1 MRDRKVY
8 ILGGLRSHIGIRY
21 GIFKSVR
28 PEVLGGRV
36 AAELCRRYSVVPDLC
51 ICGNAVG
58 PGGNIGRL
66 LLLESG
72 FPERVP
78 AFTLDLQC
86 ASGLAAI
93 DMAAGRIAAGQC
105 DVVLAGGAE
114 SASLQPKR
122 IYADH
127 DERAKL
133 RNPEFTAAQFMP
145 GEFGDDAM
153 LLGAERAAKAAGI
166 TREEADEAA
175 LRSQMLAKDASEN
188 GIFRDVIL
196 PLFGSTRDEAIR
208 PRMSR
213 KLLERAPRVTDFQD
227 GAEVILRSFH
237 RRI

>member
-114 SASLQPKR
+114 SASSSQKEYMPIMMKGQSSGIRNSQRRSSCRENSETMPCSLGQNELPKR
-122 IYADH
+122 
-127 DERAKL
+127 
-133 RNPEFTAAQFMP
+133 Q
-145 GEFGDDAM
+145 
-153 LLGAERAAKAAGI
+153 
-166 TREEADEAA
+166 A
-175 LRSQMLAKDASEN
+175 LQGRS
-188 GIFRDVIL
+188 G
-196 PLFGSTRDEAIR
+196 
-208 PRMSR
+208 
-213 KLLERAPRVTDFQD
+213 
-227 GAEVILRSFH
+227 
-237 RRI
+237 

>member
-122 IYADH
+122 IYA
-127 DERAKL
+127 
-133 RNPEFTAAQFMP
+133 
-145 GEFGDDAM
+145 
-153 LLGAERAAKAAGI
+153 
-166 TREEADEAA
+166 EADC
-175 LRSQMLAKDASEN
+175 
-188 GIFRDVIL
+188 II
-196 PLFGSTRDEAIR
+196 
-208 PRMSR
+208 
-213 KLLERAPRVTDFQD
+213 KLNT
-227 GAEVILRSFH
+227 
-237 RRI
+237 